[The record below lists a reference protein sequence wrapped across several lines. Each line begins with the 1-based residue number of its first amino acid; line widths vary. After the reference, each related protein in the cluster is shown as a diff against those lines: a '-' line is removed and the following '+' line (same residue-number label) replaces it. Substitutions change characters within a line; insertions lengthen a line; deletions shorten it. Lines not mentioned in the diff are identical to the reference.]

1 MLHISGDQALCFCS
15 SILCLYSLLGSCA
28 LAGDFKSL
36 SNTLPKLSIEAQ
48 QRSNMELG
56 FQFDLENGASSTVGK
71 EVEHCTTEVFT
82 ANLNCVLCEKAKKCV
97 IPF

>member
-1 MLHISGDQALCFCS
+1 
-15 SILCLYSLLGSCA
+15 
-28 LAGDFKSL
+28 
-36 SNTLPKLSIEAQ
+36 
-48 QRSNMELG
+48 MELG